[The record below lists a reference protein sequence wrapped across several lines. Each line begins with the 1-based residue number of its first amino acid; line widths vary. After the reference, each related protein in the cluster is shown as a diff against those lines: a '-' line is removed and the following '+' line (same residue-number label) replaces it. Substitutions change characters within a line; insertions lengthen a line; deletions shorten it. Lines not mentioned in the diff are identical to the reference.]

1 MVYTCLFYQI
11 HESGSKT
18 PRLVSV
24 TLQGA
29 DSHLGGTLGGH
40 CYHVNS
46 VVHQSCFSL
55 REEKKNKNTNKQKP
69 IHNRKCLFKVH
80 LCVQSL
86 LFSTDNHS
94 PELLVWK
101 RPLFPCFLPGR
112 SMEIWAIRKHGDF
125 FVCFGFFDWLFGFCF
140 CSSFVSISRCTQGG
154 KHRKALAGSCVSWRA
169 VLTSLRWYIA
179 QVPAFQENQSHQA
192 SQRYLSFLSVY
203 CPQGSQLLAQMGEMS
218 LLSFGHSNSPAT
230 PGMPP

>member
-1 MVYTCLFYQI
+1 MVKEQRKDYAVHKQMVYTCLFYQI

-18 PRLVSV
+18 PWLVSV
-24 TLQGA
+24 TLQRT

-55 REEKKNKNTNKQKP
+55 CEEKKKIKTQTHKQKP

-101 RPLFPCFLPGR
+101 RPLFPCLLPLC
-112 SMEIWAIRKHGDF
+112 SVEI
-125 FVCFGFFDWLFGFCF
+125 
-140 CSSFVSISRCTQGG
+140 
-154 KHRKALAGSCVSWRA
+154 
-169 VLTSLRWYIA
+169 
-179 QVPAFQENQSHQA
+179 
-192 SQRYLSFLSVY
+192 
-203 CPQGSQLLAQMGEMS
+203 
-218 LLSFGHSNSPAT
+218 
-230 PGMPP
+230 